1 MKEQI
6 TYDIFDKVDIRVG
19 TVISVKKNE
28 KARKPSLVVEVDFG
42 KEIGIKQ
49 SSAQITHYYNEENL
63 KGKQVIGVCNFP
75 EKNIAGVVS
84 QVLILGSIDK
94 EGKVIL
100 VHPSQKSENGLANSI
115 NMHPE
120 ILSIALFWFVT
131 AYTPGPN
138 NVVASYSGF
147 NFGITKT
154 IPHILGVT
162 LGFTSLVFFLTIG
175 LINVFKLFPIIQ
187 VNNKISWNF
196 IFNLFAY
203 KIAFSKT
210 SNETKKENPVKFIET
225 FFFQYLNPKGVT
237 VAIIVVST
245 YVELG
250 ENYIN
255 YATQV
260 VLLAFLF
267 SLTSITLWTFI
278 GKFLRKF
285 ATNDKFI
292 KYFNYAMSVLLL
304 LSIITFYI

>member
-1 MKEQI
+1 
-6 TYDIFDKVDIRVG
+6 
-19 TVISVKKNE
+19 
-28 KARKPSLVVEVDFG
+28 
-42 KEIGIKQ
+42 
-49 SSAQITHYYNEENL
+49 
-63 KGKQVIGVCNFP
+63 
-75 EKNIAGVVS
+75 
-84 QVLILGSIDK
+84 
-94 EGKVIL
+94 
-100 VHPSQKSENGLANSI
+100 
-115 NMHPE
+115 MHPE
-120 ILSIALFWFVT
+120 ILSISLFWFVT

-162 LGFTSLVFFLTIG
+162 FGFTSLVLFLSIG

-187 VNNKISWNF
+187 VVMRYLGT
-196 IFNLFAY
+196 LFLFYLSY
-203 KIAFSKT
+203 KIAFSEV

-225 FFFQYLNPKGVT
+225 FLFQYLNPKGVT

-245 YVELG
+245 YLELG

-255 YATQV
+255 YTTQI
-260 VLLAFLF
+260 LTLAFLF
-267 SLTSITLWTFI
+267 SITSITLWTFV

-292 KYFNYAMSVLLL
+292 KYFNYAMSGLLL

>member
-1 MKEQI
+1 
-6 TYDIFDKVDIRVG
+6 
-19 TVISVKKNE
+19 
-28 KARKPSLVVEVDFG
+28 
-42 KEIGIKQ
+42 
-49 SSAQITHYYNEENL
+49 
-63 KGKQVIGVCNFP
+63 
-75 EKNIAGVVS
+75 
-84 QVLILGSIDK
+84 
-94 EGKVIL
+94 
-100 VHPSQKSENGLANSI
+100 
-115 NMHPE
+115 MHPE

-147 NFGITKT
+147 NFGIAKT

-162 LGFTSLVFFLTIG
+162 LGFTSLVIFLTIG
-175 LINVFKLFPIIQ
+175 LINVFKLFPVIQ
-187 VNNKISWNF
+187 VIIKYLGT
-196 IFNLFAY
+196 LFLIYLAY
-203 KIAFSKT
+203 KIASST
-210 SNETKKENPVKFIET
+210 NSDETKKESPVKFIET
-225 FFFQYLNPKGVT
+225 FFFQYLNPKGVM

-292 KYFNYAMSVLLL
+292 KYFNYAMSGLLL

>member
-1 MKEQI
+1 
-6 TYDIFDKVDIRVG
+6 
-19 TVISVKKNE
+19 
-28 KARKPSLVVEVDFG
+28 
-42 KEIGIKQ
+42 
-49 SSAQITHYYNEENL
+49 
-63 KGKQVIGVCNFP
+63 
-75 EKNIAGVVS
+75 
-84 QVLILGSIDK
+84 
-94 EGKVIL
+94 
-100 VHPSQKSENGLANSI
+100 
-115 NMHPE
+115 MHPE
-120 ILSIALFWFVT
+120 ILSIALFLFVA

-147 NFGITKT
+147 NFGIAKT

-162 LGFTSLVFFLTIG
+162 LGFTSLVIFLTIG
-175 LINVFKLFPIIQ
+175 LINVFKLFPVIQIII
-187 VNNKISWNF
+187 KYLGT
-196 IFNLFAY
+196 LFLIYLAY
-203 KIAFSKT
+203 KIALST
-210 SNETKKENPVKFIET
+210 NSDETKKENPVKFLET
-225 FFFQYLNPKGVT
+225 FVFQYLNPKGVM

-250 ENYIN
+250 DNYIK

-292 KYFNYAMSVLLL
+292 KYFNYAMSGLLL